1 MKLIGSIKP
10 LKIILASASPRRAE
24 ILRNAGI
31 NFEILPGSIDET
43 PLPGEPAHEYVLRLA
58 REKGCAVPKI
68 LGARSKA
75 SPDPASESATQPAPG
90 STLIVAA
97 DTTVA
102 IGEEILG
109 KPSNADDARR
119 MLRLLGGRTHEVLTG
134 LSVRNVPG
142 STEIS
147 GVENTRVTFLPLSD
161 EDISYYISTGEPFD
175 KAGSYGIQ
183 GIGGRYVERIE
194 GCYFNVMGLPL
205 SRLWRALREFG
216 WDNPASPNRP

>member
-1 MKLIGSIKP
+1 
-10 LKIILASASPRRAE
+10 
-24 ILRNAGI
+24 
-31 NFEILPGSIDET
+31 
-43 PLPGEPAHEYVLRLA
+43 
-58 REKGCAVPKI
+58 
-68 LGARSKA
+68 
-75 SPDPASESATQPAPG
+75 
-90 STLIVAA
+90 
-97 DTTVA
+97 
-102 IGEEILG
+102 
-109 KPSNADDARR
+109 